1 MRQWRFRIR
10 TPEPEPEPD
19 STMEAEQLNALSSQ
33 LRDLSERTQLLRGY
47 L

>member
-10 TPEPEPEPD
+10 TPEPEPD

>member
-10 TPEPEPEPD
+10 TPEPD